1 MNKAPFI
8 LSSSIRTIASDKLQR
23 TISLKRMQRKLNEL
37 FDGGTEKNN
46 PISLFDDDNAVK
58 LSLRY
63 MGCQALNDERTIAFN
78 QRWKQKDDV
87 FDEKRQIWIDKYIDP
102 INDDMFIPRDDAQ

>member
-23 TISLKRMQRKLNEL
+23 TISIPKMQRKLNEL
-37 FDGGTEKNN
+37 FDDRTGKDSN
-46 PISLFDDDNAVK
+46 ISLFGSDDDVK
-58 LSLRY
+58 ESLRY
-63 MGCQALNDERTIAFN
+63 MHCQDLNDERTIAFN
-78 QRWKQKDDV
+78 QGWKQSDDV
-87 FDEKRQIWIDKYIDP
+87 FDEKRQIWISGTIDP